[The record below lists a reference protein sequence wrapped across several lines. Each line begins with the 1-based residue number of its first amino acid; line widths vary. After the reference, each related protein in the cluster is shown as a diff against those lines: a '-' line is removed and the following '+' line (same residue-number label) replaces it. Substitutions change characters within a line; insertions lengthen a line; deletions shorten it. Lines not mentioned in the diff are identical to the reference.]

1 MRAVTVQTTIVSTK
15 TPRDCTNPCWTGWG
29 TVAVAAMLGTDPSPA
44 SLENRP
50 RRVPLRS
57 AAVNPPAVPAKAWST
72 PKAPSKMERI
82 APGIAVTCS
91 TRMATAMR
99 A

>member
-1 MRAVTVQTTIVSTK
+1 MRAVTVHTTIVSTK
-15 TPRDCTNPCWTGWG
+15 TPRDCTKPCCTGWE

-50 RRVPLRS
+50 RLTPLS
-57 AAVNPPAVPAKAWST
+57 AAAKRPPAVPAKAWLS
-72 PKAPSKMERI
+72 PKAPSKMEMI
-82 APGIAVTCS
+82 APGIALTCS